1 MRPPALPQHQGR
13 ALRLLWAVAPG
24 QLLAVLLCTCGMA
37 LLPAAGVAV
46 TGWSVQFLAD
56 AARTGGRADGLLGPV
71 LGIASVIVLTQLLG
85 VARGYLE
92 ALLRTRLSDAV
103 QERLLDK
110 ALALELGHFEDPDV
124 YDRLQRATRES
135 MSRPYQVFTDLV
147 ATASGAVTLFSV
159 AALLAAWSWPA
170 ALLVLAGA
178 LPLAVAQGVH
188 DKARWRV
195 EHARAPDRR
204 RLAYLE
210 HLITHDRAYK
220 ETRLLG
226 LGELFRRRFLD
237 IVHGFYHTDRRLE
250 RRHAIVSAL
259 LAVAGSAAVAAA
271 VLLVLA
277 PAAQSGQVGR
287 FAAYVT
293 SLVLVQAAARAFFE
307 SLGRLHDDG
316 RYLGDVFA
324 FLDIPEPARPRA
336 TAAFPERLTEG
347 IEFRDVSFRYPGSA
361 EPVLDGFSLFVP
373 AGRCMALVGPN
384 GAGKTTIVK
393 LLARFYEPDA
403 GVILIDGVPITRFDR
418 AELRDRLAVVFQDF
432 LEYEAPA
439 AENIGF
445 GRVDRLDDRTRLRRA
460 ARRAGAAFLDELPR
474 GLDTMLGRWF
484 EGGRQLSGGQWQK
497 VALARAFFRQAPITV
512 LDEPTAAIDPAAEAE
527 IFGRMADMAGGGTTL
542 LIAHRFATVRA
553 AADLIAVLDRGRV
566 VESGTHEAL
575 MARSG
580 MYARL
585 FRLQA
590 AGYQDSSPAAR

>member
-1 MRPPALPQHQGR
+1 
-13 ALRLLWAVAPG
+13 
-24 QLLAVLLCTCGMA
+24 
-37 LLPAAGVAV
+37 
-46 TGWSVQFLAD
+46 
-56 AARTGGRADGLLGPV
+56 V
-71 LGIASVIVLTQLLG
+71 LGIAAVIVLTQLLG

-110 ALALELGHFEDPDV
+110 ALTLELGHFEDPGV

-135 MSRPYQVFTDLV
+135 TSRPYQVFSDLV
-147 ATASGAVTLFSV
+147 ATASGAVTLASV

-178 LPLAVAQGVH
+178 LPLAVAQGAH
-188 DKARWRV
+188 DKARWQV
-195 EHARAPDRR
+195 EHARAADRR

-210 HLITHDRAYK
+210 HLITNDRAYK

-226 LGELFRRRFLD
+226 LGEVFRRRFTD
-237 IVHGFYHTDRRLE
+237 IVRGFYRTDQRLE

-259 LAVAGSAAVAAA
+259 LAVAGSAAVVAA

-324 FLDIPEPARPRA
+324 FLDIPEPARPPA
-336 TAAFPERLTEG
+336 TVAFPERLTEG
-347 IEFRDVSFRYPGSA
+347 IEFRDVTFRYPGSS

-373 AGRCMALVGPN
+373 AGRCVALVGPN

-393 LLARFYEPDA
+393 LLARFHEPDA

-418 AELRDRLAVVFQDF
+418 TELRDRLAVVFQDF

-445 GRVDRLDDRTRLRRA
+445 GRVDRLDDRARLSRA
-460 ARRAGAAFLDELPR
+460 ARRAGAAAFLDELPH

-497 VALARAFFRQAPITV
+497 VALARAFFREAPITV

-527 IFGRMADMAGGGTTL
+527 IFGRMAEMAGGGTTL

-566 VESGTHEAL
+566 VETGTHEAL
-575 MARSG
+575 MARDG
-580 MYARL
+580 MYAWL

-590 AGYQDSSPAAR
+590 AGYQDSSAVTR